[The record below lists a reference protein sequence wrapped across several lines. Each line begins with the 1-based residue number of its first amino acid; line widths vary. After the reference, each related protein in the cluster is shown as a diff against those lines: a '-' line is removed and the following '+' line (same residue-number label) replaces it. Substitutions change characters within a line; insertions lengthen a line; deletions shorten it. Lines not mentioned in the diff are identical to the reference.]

1 MDAAG
6 TPEASDT
13 TETTEST
20 ETTATNASPEPR
32 RRRLPFWAP
41 VLIGVA
47 SAVFGLLP
55 WLITGMRLPLQNL
68 WATDAPPDQYPLVLL
83 PFSQYAITLIAAIMI
98 VGAAIAGI
106 VARATRER
114 LPRFGAA
121 AIVIG
126 VLAVQVIATVQTS
139 IVVRGGLQERGE
151 SALYLAALVAGTSFA
166 IVVGVLVL
174 LLIARAPKAGAVIGL
189 SIAAIAFGP
198 WVNGLVVPFG
208 TAGTTDVAWLLDVT
222 RWIPPVLIGAAI
234 AWGGVNTVGRVLAAA
249 FALLALWV
257 APAVMTAISNAV
269 GSRALARYPAE
280 MLDYGLDVFGMAL
293 WIPELALPPLIVAV
307 AVAVIGLIGR
317 TIVTRRRSRA
327 EQAEPLPR

>member
-6 TPEASDT
+6 TPET
-13 TETTEST
+13 TEPTETTNAALA
-20 ETTATNASPEPR
+20 TATAEPQP
-32 RRRLPFWAP
+32 RRLPAWAP

-47 SAVFGLLP
+47 SALLGLLP

-68 WATDAPPDQYPLVLL
+68 WATDTSPDRYPLVLL
-83 PFSQYAITLIAAIMI
+83 PFSQYAITLITAII
-98 VGAAIAGI
+98 VTGAAIAGI
-106 VARATRER
+106 VARATRKR

-126 VLAVQVIATVQTS
+126 VLAVQIIATVQTS
-139 IVVRGGLQERGE
+139 IVVRDGLQERGE

-166 IVVGVLVL
+166 ILVGVLVL
-174 LLIARAPKAGAVIGL
+174 LLIAKAPRAGAVVGL
-189 SIAAIAFGP
+189 SIAAVAVGP
-198 WVNGLVVPFG
+198 WINGLVVPFG
-208 TAGTTDVAWLLDVT
+208 TAGTTELAWLLDVT

-257 APAVMTAISNAV
+257 APALMTAISNAV
-269 GSRALARYPAE
+269 GSRVLARHPAE
-280 MLDYGLDVFGMAL
+280 MLDYGLGVFGMAL

-307 AVAVIGLIGR
+307 AVAAVGLVGR
-317 TIVTRRRSRA
+317 AIVTRRRRGA
-327 EQAEPLPR
+327 EQVEPLPR